1 MIGAA
6 FYGLAA
12 AALLASWWADPRRT
26 RDALR
31 LGTRSFLALVPKVL
45 GMIGLIGLV
54 LALVPPEVLRRVFA
68 IGGLPGFLAVAAL
81 GSVVTMPG
89 PVAFPLVGS
98 LARLGAPA
106 ATLATF
112 VTTLTM
118 VGLVTAPMEVS
129 HFGRRFTVLR
139 QGLSFGAALLVG
151 VAMGVFL

>member
-12 AALLASWWADPRRT
+12 AALLTSWWADPPRT

-31 LGTRSFLALVPKVL
+31 LASRALGALLPKVL

-54 LALVPPEVLRRVFA
+54 LALVPPDLLRRVFA
-68 IGGLPGFLAVAAL
+68 LGGLPGFVAVAAI

-89 PVAFPLVGS
+89 PIAFPLVGS
-98 LARLGAPA
+98 LARLGAPPA
-106 ATLATF
+106 ALAAF

-129 HFGRRFTVLR
+129 HFGRRFTLLR
-139 QGLSFGAALLVG
+139 QALSFAAAILIGL
-151 VAMGVFL
+151 AMGAVL